1 MIRRYLL
8 PAILLVITI
17 YIMNQHNIMWAPVLV
32 ILVFFSLL
40 HRNII
45 FPIAGMIS
53 CVIGDHLL
61 LDSSGFLTFAGIIIY
76 GSAIWLRES
85 FPFARKPLVIIMTPV
100 YSQFLW
106 FMMLF
111 GYYIGEGSGG
121 AGVGYFAPFLIGNT
135 FITICL
141 AFIFFSLRARDTRK
155 DFSPGLLK
163 G

>member
-1 MIRRYLL
+1 MIRGYLI
-8 PAILLVITI
+8 PALLLVITI
-17 YIMNQHNIMWAPVLV
+17 YIMHQLNIMWDPVFV
-32 ILVFFSLL
+32 ILVFFSLM
-40 HRNII
+40 HRSII

-61 LDSSGFLTFAGIIIY
+61 LDSSGFFTFAGIIIY

-85 FPFARKPLVIIMTPV
+85 FPLARKPLVIIMAPV

-106 FMMLF
+106 FMLLF
-111 GYYIGEGSGG
+111 GYYLGEGSGN

-135 FITICL
+135 LITICL